1 MTVEVSR
8 SDLYVRIGNR
18 ELYAHIGRHWPAGR
32 DARNLVLHLGRVELI
47 LSRL

>member
-1 MTVEVSR
+1 MTVEASR
-8 SDLYVRIGNR
+8 SDLYVRVLGL
-18 ELYAHIGRHWPAGR
+18 ELYAHVGRHHPAGR